1 MKKTTNLIV
10 ASLIALAPLASM
22 TQSASSAIRG
32 SAGAV
37 IVKINSDGFRACKS
51 KRNNG
56 TVAYRGKVRGF
67 LIDGSGGGNNS
78 DGNTYFQV
86 TTCFET
92 AKSCK
97 NWAKR
102 IAHTVPNINYVTYKD
117 CRVD

>member
-1 MKKTTNLIV
+1 MKKVSNLIV

-37 IVKINSDGFRACKS
+37 IVKINSDGFRTCKAN
-51 KRNNG
+51 RNNG
-56 TVAYRGKVRGF
+56 SASYRGKVRGF

-97 NWAKR
+97 KWAKR
-102 IAHTVPNINYVTYKD
+102 ITNIVPNINYVTYQD
-117 CRVD
+117 CRID